1 MEAPQKTKF
10 RITIW
15 SSNPTSGHISG
26 QNYNLK
32 RYKHP
37 YVHSSSKQPKC
48 PSTDEWIKKMWCMY
62 TMKYY
67 SAMKKSEVIPFA
79 ARWMQLEIIILRE
92 VRQKNKYLIT
102 SLIHGI

>member
-15 SSNPTSGHISG
+15 SRNPTSGHISG

-37 YVHSSSKQPKC
+37 YIHSSSKQPKC

-92 VRQKNKYLIT
+92 VRQKNKYNIT
-102 SLIHGI
+102 YT

>member
-92 VRQKNKYLIT
+92 VRQKNKYNIT
-102 SLIHGI
+102 YT